1 MGFPNMLVDIGVGV
15 LVNIGVPS
23 VIKEFPSG
31 FQEGFSLTILS
42 NVLVGLL
49 GLAILKRVEVNVVLF
64 LSYSLFQLLLPL
76 MRS

>member
-1 MGFPNMLVDIGVGV
+1 
-15 LVNIGVPS
+15 
-23 VIKEFPSG
+23 
-31 FQEGFSLTILS
+31 LTILS